1 MAQRFAAEDGY
12 FQNFLTRQLLNSD
25 EAYNVLLQE
34 SIDEQRT
41 GNRGLNVDYVLALVK
56 TETS

>member
-1 MAQRFAAEDGY
+1 MAQRFAADDSY
-12 FQNFLTRQLLNSD
+12 FQNFLTRQLLNSN

-34 SIDEQRT
+34 IIDEQRT
-41 GNRGLNVDYVLALVK
+41 GNRDLNVDYVLALVK